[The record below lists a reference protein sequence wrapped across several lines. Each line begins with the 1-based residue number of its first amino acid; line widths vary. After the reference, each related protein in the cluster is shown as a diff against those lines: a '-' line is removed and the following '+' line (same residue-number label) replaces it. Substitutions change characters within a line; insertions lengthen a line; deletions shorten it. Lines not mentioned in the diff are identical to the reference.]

1 MLVTFWN
8 TLVVVS
14 GEIPCSQKKYLPPGF
29 KILKISFKA
38 LVGSGIEHNEKVQTT
53 ESIEDV
59 GKSILSAED
68 KLNSISKL
76 TLSAF
81 FLAIL
86 FSSSDGSIPITL
98 LTFSKF

>member
-1 MLVTFWN
+1 M
-8 TLVVVS
+8 
-14 GEIPCSQKKYLPPGF
+14 
-29 KILKISFKA
+29 
-38 LVGSGIEHNEKVQTT
+38 GSGIEHNEKVQTT
-53 ESIEDV
+53 ESTDDV

-86 FSSSDGSIPITL
+86 LSSSEGSIPITL
-98 LTFSKF
+98 LTFSMLYYCKFNPGPTPISTTSPVAKGTTFFL